1 MVYKKSF
8 IAKSIIYIVLIAIAI
23 IDFYPIVYMA
33 SNSMRT
39 SVDFFKNPGLFPES
53 FNFLNFQ
60 ALYLRFDVF
69 HLFGNTLFCVAAAFA
84 LTMVLAIPAAYAF
97 SKISFPYRS
106 GFYLLMIATMTIPSI
121 TFIVP
126 NFLLMSHWGL
136 VDHFSSV
143 ILMWAITSIPSNV
156 FLLTSQMRGIPNEIL
171 EASQIDGIGYFQT
184 LRYFVIPLSVPS
196 IMTLA
201 IFNSTGW
208 WNDLLTPL
216 IFLQSDELKTMTVA
230 VATILKRFDTDY
242 PLLLAGLFMTSLPPM
257 LIYIGL
263 QNYIRKGLVVGSV
276 K

>member
-8 IAKSIIYIVLIAIAI
+8 FTKSIIYIVLIAIAVV
-23 IDFYPIVYMA
+23 DFYPIVYMGM
-33 SNSMRT
+33 NSMRT
-39 SVDFFKNPGLFPES
+39 SVDFFKNPGGFPES
-53 FNFLNFQ
+53 FNFLNFE
-60 ALYLRFDVF
+60 ALYLQFDVLR
-69 HLFGNTLFCVAAAFA
+69 LFGNTLFCVAVAFV
-84 LTMVLAIPAAYAF
+84 LTMALSIPAAYAF
-97 SKISFPYRS
+97 SKMSFPYRS
-106 GFYLLMIATMTIPSI
+106 ALYLLMIATMTIPSI

-126 NFLLMSHWGL
+126 NFLLMSQWGL
-136 VDHFSSV
+136 VDHFLSV
-143 ILMWAITSIPSNV
+143 ILMWAITSISSNV

-184 LRYFVIPLSVPS
+184 LWRLIIPLSVPG

-201 IFNSTGW
+201 IFNSTVW
-208 WNDLLTPL
+208 WNDLFTPL

-263 QNYIRKGLVVGSV
+263 QKYIRKGLVTGSV